1 MLIETDEN
9 NYCTG
14 NIDIAT
20 IGSMI
25 NYVYVEKLPDDFE
38 DLLKFKS
45 YKCIIAPNES
55 SDEDGVPYSV
65 TYEFDSARYDELKL
79 SYEKEERKAYVK
91 NKIETLQEEYD
102 KSNSQILECAACS
115 ILGLDSPYD
124 VADLHTKRKEI
135 RDEITCLESELKNMG
150 SEL

>member
-1 MLIETDEN
+1 MLIEIDEN

-14 NIDIAT
+14 NFDIAT
-20 IGSMI
+20 IGQMI
-25 NYVYVEKLPDDFE
+25 NYVYVEKLPDGFE

-91 NKIETLQEEYD
+91 NKIKTLQEEYD

-135 RDEITCLESELKNMG
+135 RDEITCLEEELA
-150 SEL
+150 EL